1 MVQKYRSDP
10 KKDAVTVRMDITV
23 GLPAEM
29 AEKVER
35 LGIDEFE
42 RCVYD
47 AETHQMILTATTTFY
62 GEEAH
67 L

>member
-47 AETHQMILTATTTFY
+47 AESRQMMITATTTFY
-62 GEEAH
+62 GEGAH